1 MKVEDEIQHI
11 RRISAVVSPE
21 ELEGLLIRHVAREQH
36 ADDSDA
42 SFSGSAYVRAVDT
55 PAGIKYEAKVEI
67 EVDLTMLPTPA

>member
-1 MKVEDEIQHI
+1 MQVKDETQHI

-21 ELEGLLIRHVAREQH
+21 ELEGLLIRHVARERLV
-36 ADDSDA
+36 DSSDA
-42 SFSGSAYVRAVDT
+42 SFSGSAYVRSVDT

>member
-1 MKVEDEIQHI
+1 
-11 RRISAVVSPE
+11 
-21 ELEGLLIRHVAREQH
+21 LIRHVAREQH
-36 ADDSDA
+36 ADDFDD